1 MTPNLRHLRL
11 ALAVAEGGS
20 ASYAAEKLRI
30 SQPAV
35 TQALAGLEDSF
46 GQKLFDRGPRGLKP
60 NEAGGKLIRRLE
72 RAFSRL
78 DPALEA
84 IAPRLV
90 LTVTAA
96 QLRALA
102 AVTEAGNVTLAARHL
117 GLAQP
122 TVQRAVSQIESEAA
136 RPLFERT
143 ARGLRPLRPTRD
155 LARAA
160 RLAFAEFEQARGDLA
175 ALIGGDG
182 DHVAIGAMPLS
193 RAAILGPALSRLHK
207 RFPQVPVRV
216 IDGPYPD
223 LLAALLRGEA
233 HVLIGALRFPPPPGE
248 VEQIELF
255 QDRLVIAHQPGHP
268 LAGQSPDLD
277 TLAPYPW
284 IVGAPGSPSREHF
297 ERHFGPA
304 AGQGAIETGS
314 VILVREVL
322 LSSDALSLVSER
334 QIAPELAR
342 GTLAVLPLRPEGTE
356 RAIGLTLR
364 RDFLPTPAQAALI
377 QILREAAQTV

>member
-20 ASYAAEKLRI
+20 ASYAAEKLHI

-35 TQALAGLEDSF
+35 TQALAGLERDF
-46 GQKLFDRGPRGLKP
+46 GQTLFLRRSRGLEP
-60 NEAGGKLIRRLE
+60 NAAGRMLIRRLD
-72 RAFSRL
+72 RAFGHL
-78 DPALEA
+78 DPALQA

-90 LTVTAA
+90 LTATAA

-102 AVTEAGNVTLAARHL
+102 AVAEAGGVTLAARHL

-122 TVQRAVSQIESEAA
+122 TVQRAVTQIEREAA
-136 RPLFERT
+136 RPLFERS

-160 RLAFAEFEQARGDLA
+160 RLAFAEVDQAQGDLA
-175 ALIGGDG
+175 ALSGGDG
-182 DHVAIGAMPLS
+182 DRVAVGAMPLS
-193 RAAILGPALSRLHK
+193 RAAILGPALSRLRD
-207 RFPQVPVRV
+207 RFPKVPVRV

-233 HVLIGALRFPPPPGE
+233 HVLIGALRFPPPPEE

-255 QDRLVIAHQPGHP
+255 QDRLVIAHRPGHP
-268 LAGQSPDLD
+268 LAGHSPDLAAL
-277 TLAPYPW
+277 TACPW
-284 IVGAPGSPSREHF
+284 VVGAPGSPSRDHF
-297 ERHFGPA
+297 DRLFGPA
-304 AGQGAIETGS
+304 AGRGAIETGS
-314 VILVREVL
+314 VILAREVL
-322 LSSDALSLVSER
+322 LSSNALGLVSER

-342 GTLAVLPLRPEGTE
+342 GTLQVLPLSPEGTE
-356 RAIGLTLR
+356 RGIGLTLR

-377 QILREAAQTV
+377 EILRDAAQTV

>member
-20 ASYAAEKLRI
+20 ASYAAHKLRI

-35 TQALAGLEDSF
+35 TQALAGLERDF
-46 GQKLFDRGPRGLKP
+46 GQTLFLRQSQGLAP
-60 NEAGGKLIRRLE
+60 NEAGQRLIRRLE
-72 RAFSRL
+72 RAFGHL
-78 DPALEA
+78 DPALLA
-84 IAPRLV
+84 LAPRLI

-96 QLRALA
+96 QLRALS
-102 AVTEAGNVTLAARHL
+102 AVAEAGSVTLAARHL

-122 TVQRAVSQIESEAA
+122 TVQRAVSQIEHESG

-143 ARGLRPLRPTRD
+143 ARGLRPLRLTLD

-160 RLAFAEFEQARGDLA
+160 RLAFAEVEQARGDLA
-175 ALIGGDG
+175 ALTGGDG
-182 DHVAIGAMPLS
+182 DRVAVGAMPLS
-193 RAAILGPALSRLHK
+193 RAAILGPALSRLHAL
-207 RFPQVPVRV
+207 FPQVPVRV

-233 HVLIGALRFPPPPGE
+233 HVLIGALRLPPPSE
-248 VEQIELF
+248 DVEQIELF
-255 QDRLVIAHQPGHP
+255 QDRLVIAHRPGHP
-268 LAGQSPDLD
+268 LAGQSPDLAA
-277 TLAPYPW
+277 LAPYPW
-284 IVGAPGSPSREHF
+284 VVGAPGAPSRDHF
-297 ERHFGPA
+297 ERLFGPA

-322 LSSDALSLVSER
+322 LSSDALGLVSER

-342 GTLAVLPLRPEGTE
+342 GTLAVLPVRPEGTE

-377 QILREAAQTV
+377 EILKDAAQTV

>member
-20 ASYAAEKLRI
+20 ASYAAGKLRI

-35 TQALAGLEDSF
+35 TQALAGLENIF
-46 GQKLFDRGPRGLKP
+46 GQDLFLRHSQGLKP
-60 NEAGGKLIRRLE
+60 NDAGRMLIRRLE
-72 RAFSRL
+72 RAFHRL
-78 DPALEA
+78 DPALETV
-84 IAPRLV
+84 APRLV

-102 AVTEAGNVTLAARHL
+102 AVAEAGNVTLAARHL

-122 TVQRAVSQIESEAA
+122 TVQRAVSQIEGEAG

-143 ARGLRPLRPTRD
+143 AQGLRPLRATLE

-160 RLAFAEFEQARGDLA
+160 RLAFAEFEQAHGDLA
-175 ALIGGDG
+175 ALTGGDG
-182 DHVAIGAMPLS
+182 DRVAVGAMPLS
-193 RAAILGPALSRLHK
+193 RAAVLGPALSRLHDS
-207 RFPQVPVRV
+207 FPHVPVRV

-248 VEQIELF
+248 VEQVELF
-255 QDRLVIAHQPGHP
+255 QDRLVIAHRPGHP
-268 LAGQSPDLD
+268 LAGQSPDLAE
-277 TLAPYPW
+277 LCPYPW
-284 IVGAPGSPSREHF
+284 VVGAPGSPSREHF
-297 ERHFGPA
+297 ERLLGAA

-314 VILVREVL
+314 VILLREVL

-342 GTLAVLPLRPEGTE
+342 GTLGMLPIHPEGTE
-356 RAIGLTLR
+356 RPIGLTMR

-377 QILREAAQTV
+377 EILREAAQTV